1 MMRIAPS
8 LLAGDLARLADEAAT
23 CQRGRADF
31 LHLDVMDGHFVPN
44 LTFGAPVVA
53 ALAKHTDVPLD
64 VHLMVSNPDLLL
76 DDYLAVKPAR
86 LAVHWEAV
94 THMDRLLARI
104 GEAGVDAGIAI
115 NPATG
120 VEVLRDVLPLTK
132 FVLFMTVNPGFAGQ
146 AFIPYVLDKMRR
158 FREMVARDSATVGI
172 AVDGGVGPDTIRGVA
187 EAGADLAVA
196 GSAVFGAAEPEE
208 AIARLRSLAEGID

>member
-1 MMRIAPS
+1 MRIAPS
-8 LLAGDLARLADEAAT
+8 LLAGDLARLADEAAI

-64 VHLMVSNPDLLL
+64 VHLMVANPDLLL

-104 GEAGVDAGIAI
+104 GEAGVEAGIAI

-120 VEVLRDVLPLTK
+120 VEALRDVLPLTK

-158 FREMVARDSATVGI
+158 FREMVARDSVTVGI
-172 AVDGGVGPDTIRGVA
+172 AVDGGVGPDTIRSVA

-208 AIARLRSLAEGID
+208 AIARLRGLAEGID

>member
-1 MMRIAPS
+1 MRIAPS
-8 LLAGDLARLADEAAT
+8 LLAGDLSRIADEAT
-23 CQRGRADF
+23 RCQKARADF

-53 ALAKHTDVPLD
+53 SLAENTDLPLD
-64 VHLMVSNPDLLL
+64 VHLMVSNPDVLL
-76 DDYLAVKPAR
+76 DDYLAIRPAR

-104 GEAGVDAGIAI
+104 REAGVEAGVAI
-115 NPATG
+115 NPGTDVG
-120 VEVLRDVLPLTK
+120 CLRSVLPLTD

-146 AFIPYVLDKMRR
+146 AFIPYVLTKMKR
-158 FREMVARDSATVGI
+158 FREMIDGESVSVGM
-172 AVDGGVGPDTIRGVA
+172 AVDGGVGPDTICRVA

-196 GSAVFGAAEPEE
+196 GSAVFGSGDPEE
-208 AIARLRSLAEGID
+208 AIIRLRKLAKGAV

>member
-1 MMRIAPS
+1 MRIAPS
-8 LLAGDLARLADEAAT
+8 LLAGDLGRIADEAAL

-53 ALAKHTDVPLD
+53 ALAEHTDVPLD

-94 THMDRLLARI
+94 THMDRLLVRI
-104 GEAGVDAGIAI
+104 REAGVEAGIAI

-120 VEVLRDVLPLTK
+120 VECLRDVLALTD

-146 AFIPYVLDKMRR
+146 AFIPYVLAKMRR
-158 FREMVARDSATVGI
+158 LREMMDRDSISVGI
-172 AVDGGVGPDTIRGVA
+172 AVDGGVGEDTIRSVA

-196 GSAVFGAAEPEE
+196 GSAVFGAVEPEK
-208 AIARLRSLAEGID
+208 AIARLRSLAEGTE